1 MSSTTS
7 CNSYAKHGKPATA
20 LSDKK
25 ENFDSNDE
33 ANEDECELRANLN
46 KRNCRVQR
54 GEDGRQDERRTRK
67 WLGDGS
73 ARITKSLREL
83 CKKMKH
89 SKNKQHDDA

>member
-7 CNSYAKHGKPATA
+7 CNSYANHGKPTTA
-20 LSDKK
+20 LSNTKVHL
-25 ENFDSNDE
+25 DSNDE
-33 ANEDECELRANLN
+33 ENEDEFELQANLN
-46 KRNCRVQR
+46 KWNCRVKH

-73 ARITKSLREL
+73 ARITKSLKEL

-89 SKNKQHDDA
+89 IKKNLYDDA